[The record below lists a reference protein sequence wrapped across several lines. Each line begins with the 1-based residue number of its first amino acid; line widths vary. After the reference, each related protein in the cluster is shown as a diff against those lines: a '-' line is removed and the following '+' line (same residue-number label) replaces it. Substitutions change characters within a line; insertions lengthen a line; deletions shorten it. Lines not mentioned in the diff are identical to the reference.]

1 MLMKQVLTGN
11 RASLQ
16 FMQDEELHGMRYGSV
31 PTLKPLNEKIKVA
44 TKKFAEDVQ
53 KRYKTSS
60 LIGSSSLT

>member
-1 MLMKQVLTGN
+1 
-11 RASLQ
+11 
-16 FMQDEELHGMRYGSV
+16 MQDEELHGMRYGSV

-60 LIGSSSLT
+60 LIGGTSLT